1 MKILCIVTE
10 NGLVPKYDS
19 DREEFRSLKRN
30 TDVLVE
36 VGQKRNYEFHKK
48 VFLPFLSLRM
58 TIFLNGWKILL
69 TYIQ

>member
-10 NGLVPKYDS
+10 NGLAPKYDS

-36 VGQKRNYEFHKK
+36 VGQ
-48 VFLPFLSLRM
+48 
-58 TIFLNGWKILL
+58 
-69 TYIQ
+69 

>member
-48 VFLPFLSLRM
+48 FFCP
-58 TIFLNGWKILL
+58 
-69 TYIQ
+69 Y